1 VSQTGLSDIKLPEY
15 LETKQ
20 PFGQIPVI
28 EASLAA
34 LDPELSVDSRDSA
47 RYFYH
52 RMMTFRSTVRAT
64 VSRMCHFKLKEA
76 SPSAAT
82 ESRAICRFL
91 VLKYG
96 MNAAAPLIPPTS
108 DLAATARFEIAAS
121 IETSNFDKHAN
132 PLWIEG
138 YVNPKCVRS
147 KLSVKMADTG

>member
-1 VSQTGLSDIKLPEY
+1 MSQTGLSDIKLPGY

-64 VSRMCHFKLKEA
+64 VSRMCHFKLKA
-76 SPSAAT
+76 LSPSVMT

-108 DLAATARFEIAAS
+108 DLAATARFETAAS

-138 YVNPKCVRS
+138 YVNPKCV
-147 KLSVKMADTG
+147 LSDQS